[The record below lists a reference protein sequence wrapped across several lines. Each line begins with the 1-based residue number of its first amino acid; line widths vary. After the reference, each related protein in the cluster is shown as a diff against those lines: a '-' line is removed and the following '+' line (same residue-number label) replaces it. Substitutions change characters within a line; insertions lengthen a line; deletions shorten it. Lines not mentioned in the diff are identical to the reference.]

1 MANIQHK
8 FFERPDH
15 KGTLRI
21 QYHEDPDAENVR
33 FAVANPTLTEF
44 HWDDNWDPPRDPVTR
59 EHLPENQ
66 AEADRR
72 AQVRLDLIAEYV
84 DDAGR
89 LALRW
94 DSEADDHLR
103 IYGLPQTPG
112 DLVTRYLANR
122 PPVEFDFGLLGLQK
136 TTSLGATDL
145 GDIPLM
151 TYSDSEGNP
160 VCRRQFAFAYST
172 DADGAT
178 ELTVTETPGWAR
190 NDGTWVDGPSKA
202 QVYSGQRYNE
212 WRDSARKR
220 IFAALKTWLPRVMV
234 ALSQDA
240 QSSLFGTVADVPT
253 GEALSGGWLATNH
266 AAPWNLYMETGRK
279 DGAGQIVE
287 SLTNDSTAWL
297 GEVVPDGVVPGL
309 ASGKTVRELII
320 ESLR

>member
-15 KGTLRI
+15 KATLEI
-21 QYHEDPDAENVR
+21 EYHEFPDAENVR
-33 FAVANPTLTEF
+33 FAVVNPTLIKVQF
-44 HWDDNWDPPRDPVTR
+44 DDNWDPPRDPVTR

-84 DDAGR
+84 DGAGR

-122 PPVEFDFGLLGLQK
+122 APVEFDFGLLGLQK
-136 TTSLGATDL
+136 TTSLGATDH

-160 VCRRQFAFAYST
+160 VCRRQFAFSYAT

-178 ELTVTETPGWAR
+178 ELTVTETPGWTR
-190 NDGTWVDGPSKA
+190 NDGTWVDGPSKV

-220 IFAALKTWLPRVMV
+220 IFAALKTWLPRVLL
-234 ALSQDA
+234 ALA
-240 QSSLFGTVADVPT
+240 EVADVPA
-253 GEALSGGWLATNH
+253 GEATSGAWLATNH

-279 DGAGQIVE
+279 DGTGQIVE

-309 ASGKTVRELII
+309 ASGKTVREMIV
-320 ESLR
+320 EALR